1 MSLASVHAEWRL
13 CVAGMSGID
22 GRSGVDYSSGV
33 DGTSGFHGRSGIDG
47 RRVKSNDLRP
57 SPSKSTEPFGPN
69 CLLVMNMS
77 QKFEHLI
84 SASKASLLQLAL
96 HSYALKT
103 LLLSLWLSASKHS
116 FDDC

>member
-57 SPSKSTEPFGPN
+57 SPSKSTERFGPN

-84 SASKASLLQLAL
+84 SASTASLLHLADT
-96 HSYALKT
+96 AQ
-103 LLLSLWLSASKHS
+103 
-116 FDDC
+116 